1 MGVDHIMDKK
11 VLRDLSDVVT
21 LGLSSF
27 VKPAKELS
35 FIQACIGSQSS
46 VIKMGSILYL

>member
-27 VKPAKELS
+27 KPAKELS
-35 FIQACIGSQSS
+35 FIQACIGSQCS